1 MRPSG
6 ATVVVAGILSAVWPS
21 YASQNYSRGGLQTSF
36 SIFDDRPDG
45 CPKCPSCF
53 NCNTPSDQCLQYAVC
68 NGFNGKCDC
77 PEGFGGDNCAEP
89 LCGSLAQGKNR
100 PARGRDQKYCE
111 CEDGW
116 EGINCNVCKTNDAC
130 IPMMGSKE
138 QESGAVCYKQA
149 TVVEENHQTCDVT
162 NKGILDMLKEQ
173 KPQVTFSCNA
183 TRETCNF
190 QCEVELRQPL
200 SVHS

>member
-6 ATVVVAGILSAVWPS
+6 AAVVVVGILSAVWPS
-21 YASQNYSRGGLQTSF
+21 SASQNSSRAGLQTSF
-36 SIFDDRPDG
+36 SLLDDRPDG

-53 NCNTPSDQCLQYAVC
+53 NCNTPSDQCLQYSVC

-77 PEGFGGDNCAEP
+77 PAGFGGDNCAEP

-100 PARGRDQKYCE
+100 PARGRDQKSCE
-111 CEDGW
+111 CEGGW

-130 IPMMGSKE
+130 SLMMPTRE
-138 QESGAVCYKQA
+138 EESGAICYKQS
-149 TVVEENHQTCDVT
+149 TVVEENYQMCDVT
-162 NKGILDMLKEQ
+162 NKGIRDMLKEQ

-183 TRETCNF
+183 AAETCTF
-190 QCEVELRQPL
+190 QCEL
-200 SVHS
+200 SPNNLP